1 MTFLATW
8 IYRWN
13 RGGYMTSRFVR
24 VALLSSFVLVTPL
37 LTFAG
42 GQPAKMRWVSKEE
55 AQDRT
60 GITRSLNQGKGAG
73 MTLSSKV
80 IRANAYREQTAADQP
95 ATTAQT
101 VAAHPK
107 AGDPAFTK

>member
-1 MTFLATW
+1 MK
-8 IYRWN
+8 
-13 RGGYMTSRFVR
+13 SRFVGL
-24 VALLSSFVLVTPL
+24 ALLSVFVLVTPL

-60 GITRSLNQGKGAG
+60 GITRSINQGKGAG
-73 MTLSSKV
+73 MTLSQRV
-80 IRANAYREQTAADQP
+80 IRANAYREQTADDRS

-101 VAAHPK
+101 VAVHPK